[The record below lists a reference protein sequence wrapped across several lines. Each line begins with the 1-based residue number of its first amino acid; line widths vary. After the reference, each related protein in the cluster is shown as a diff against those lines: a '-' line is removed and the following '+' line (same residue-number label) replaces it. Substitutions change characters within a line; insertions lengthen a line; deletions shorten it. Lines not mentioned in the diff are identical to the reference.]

1 MGFGGLNREESFAF
15 SAKTTSGCEARFGA
29 FNAVGAADR
38 RESRIETK
46 QSAWERIRSFA
57 ALGGWT

>member
-46 QSAWERIRSFA
+46 QSA
-57 ALGGWT
+57 